1 MNKFNKK
8 QQKAVKTQ
16 TDNNLKSMLL
26 LELNQ
31 KNNTKNIKTLNL
43 RLEKLE
49 NEFNLL
55 NCDEYY
61 KV

>member
-1 MNKFNKK
+1 
-8 QQKAVKTQ
+8 
-16 TDNNLKSMLL
+16 MLL